1 MKPVDLY
8 YRTSTLY
15 LTMLEDFR
23 QDLHSSVR
31 GMRRAPLLALAATLT
46 LAICIGANTTVF
58 SLVNSILLRPL
69 PFPAPDRL
77 YWVGERMGREQ
88 NEIALGSD
96 YYSLREQ
103 GRDFEEV
110 GAFFDRITL
119 NLTRPE

>member
-1 MKPVDLY
+1 MFGNVL
-8 YRTSTLY
+8 
-15 LTMLEDFR
+15 
-23 QDLHSSVR
+23 QDLLYATRSL
-31 GMRRAPLLALAATLT
+31 RRDPLLAQAATLT

-69 PFPAPDRL
+69 PYPASDRI
-77 YWVGERMGREQ
+77 YWVSERMGREQ

-119 NLTRPE
+119 NWSGPEKPEQVQAAQTTASF